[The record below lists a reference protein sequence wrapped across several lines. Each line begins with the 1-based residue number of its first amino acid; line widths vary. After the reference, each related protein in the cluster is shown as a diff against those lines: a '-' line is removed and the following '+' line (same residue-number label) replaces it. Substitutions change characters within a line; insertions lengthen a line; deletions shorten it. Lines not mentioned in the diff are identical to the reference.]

1 MVMVFLGVDVGGDVI
16 LMVMVFLGVDV
27 GGVVVL
33 FLVDYDL

>member
-1 MVMVFLGVDVGGDVI
+1 MVWWLFNDSDMI

-33 FLVDYDL
+33 FLVNCDL